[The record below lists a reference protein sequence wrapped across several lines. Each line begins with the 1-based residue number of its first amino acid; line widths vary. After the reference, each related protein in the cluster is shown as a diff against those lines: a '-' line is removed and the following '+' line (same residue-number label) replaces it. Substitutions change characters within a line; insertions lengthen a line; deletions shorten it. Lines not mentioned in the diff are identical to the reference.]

1 MFGRSSKEVFLCEVI
16 NKKNILFALFVENYL
31 IRDPYKGVGLLS
43 TMKAISGLP
52 WVLLESSVI

>member
-16 NKKNILFALFVENYL
+16 NKKNNLFALFVENYL

-52 WVLLESSVI
+52 